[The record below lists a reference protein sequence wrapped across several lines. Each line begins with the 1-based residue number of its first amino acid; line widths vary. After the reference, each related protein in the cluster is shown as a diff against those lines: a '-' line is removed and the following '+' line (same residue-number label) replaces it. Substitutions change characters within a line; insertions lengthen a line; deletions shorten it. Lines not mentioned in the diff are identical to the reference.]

1 MPIRSRRG
9 GADLRRRRNGGP
21 SRHRLGTP
29 SIKSAHVGVP
39 MSPLKLLLM
48 FLILFVVVTVGWVL
62 FFSSVE
68 ITM

>member
-1 MPIRSRRG
+1 
-9 GADLRRRRNGGP
+9 
-21 SRHRLGTP
+21 
-29 SIKSAHVGVP
+29 
-39 MSPLKLLLM
+39 MSPLKSLLM